1 MNTILKCAS
10 IDSVFS
16 KLSVLSRHN
25 TGSSPKVGVIFN
37 DSHISV
43 KSINNIKKRTEGEMD
58 E

>member
-43 KSINNIKKRTEGEMD
+43 KSINNI
-58 E
+58 